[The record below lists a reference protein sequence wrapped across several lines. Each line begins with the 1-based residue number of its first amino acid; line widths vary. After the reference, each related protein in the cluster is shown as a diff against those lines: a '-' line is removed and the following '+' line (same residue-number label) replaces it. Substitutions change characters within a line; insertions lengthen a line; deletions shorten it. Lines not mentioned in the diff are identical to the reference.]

1 MITSDKQYRAAQ
13 DQLAKLEIS
22 GNASGKPGVSKVIV
36 DATRSQI
43 NELAEE
49 LRAKINEYERTRAM
63 QPEDIPIQSI
73 DDLMV
78 APIRYRI
85 ASQLSTDAFARLVG
99 ISVRQI
105 LRYESQAYQNSS
117 VPNLKKI
124 LARLNIRLRGKVE
137 SG

>member
-1 MITSDKQYRAAQ
+1 MITSDKQYRAAR
-13 DQLAKLEIS
+13 DQLERLEAS
-22 GNASGKPGVSKVIV
+22 RNASSKKGVSAVIA
-36 DATRSQI
+36 DAAKSQI

-49 LRAKINEYERTRAM
+49 LRVEIDEYERTRAM
-63 QPEDIPIQSI
+63 QPEDVPIQSI

-85 ASQLSTDAFARLVG
+85 ASHMSADAFARLVG

-105 LRYESQAYQNSS
+105 LRYESQEYQNSS

-124 LARLNIRLRGKVE
+124 LVRLNIRLQGKVE

>member
-1 MITSDKQYRAAQ
+1 MITSDKQYRAAKN
-13 DQLAKLEIS
+13 KLKMLE
-22 GNASGKPGVSKVIV
+22 ASRTAPSKAGVA
-36 DATRSQI
+36 DAIADAARMQI

-49 LRAKINEYERTRAM
+49 IGTEINEYERIRDM
-63 QPEDIPIQSI
+63 QPEEVPIQSI

-85 ASQLSTDAFARLVG
+85 ASHMSVEAFDRMVG

-105 LRYESQAYQNSS
+105 LRYESQEYRNSS

-124 LARLNIRLRGKVE
+124 LARLNIRLQGRVE
-137 SG
+137 S